1 MNIPSQP
8 EVAAL
13 LVILHAKLIVEILTF
28 LDVKSLIRMKCVCKS
43 WKTLFSDPLF
53 VKMHLKRQ
61 STRMTHLALFSKMS
75 QGSVDCRAV
84 PISRLLDT
92 TSNSITLTDDDPY
105 YQFNFKNARCMVGS
119 CNGLVCLQGCS
130 SDSAAYIDH
139 SFSFWNPA
147 TRNISET
154 LMSFR
159 QYDNSDP
166 REYICRFLFG
176 YDNSTDTYKVVSF
189 GLKIEDSL
197 MTSSGV
203 YFNNSINWFAR
214 HRYNCHLITIEQFVI
229 ISVELG
235 TETYTQL
242 LLPRCCEE
250 ELRDPPILPPTLSML
265 NDCLCFSYDFKKTY
279 FIIWQMKEFGVEESW
294 VEFVKIS
301 YLNFQ
306 MDYSPRV
313 LVQYGYVPELI
324 VNPLCVSGNGD
335 MVIFAINRL
344 DQVIHYN
351 RRDNRVKRIKS
362 PNQIWWFDAKGYVES
377 LVSTSRKYVLF
388 DNLFV

>member
-197 MTSSGV
+197 MTSSVKVCSWVKMFGE
-203 YFNNSINWFAR
+203 I
-214 HRYNCHLITIEQFVI
+214 LI
-229 ISVELG
+229 ISLCNWCIILHVFLQVRVFISIIVLIG
-235 TETYTQL
+235 
-242 LLPRCCEE
+242 LPVT
-250 ELRDPPILPPTLSML
+250 D
-265 NDCLCFSYDFKKTY
+265 
-279 FIIWQMKEFGVEESW
+279 II
-294 VEFVKIS
+294 
-301 YLNFQ
+301 
-306 MDYSPRV
+306 
-313 LVQYGYVPELI
+313 
-324 VNPLCVSGNGD
+324 
-335 MVIFAINRL
+335 VI
-344 DQVIHYN
+344 
-351 RRDNRVKRIKS
+351 
-362 PNQIWWFDAKGYVES
+362 
-377 LVSTSRKYVLF
+377 
-388 DNLFV
+388 